1 MLPGEMSVLRP
12 RPVAVVR
19 LEGVIGAAVRSSE
32 FVPLLEQLRRRRR
45 VKAVV
50 LEVDSRGGSASASD
64 YIYDAVARLDA
75 VKPVVAFCG
84 NICASG
90 GYLIA
95 CGARKLVVQPGA
107 VVGSI
112 GVISVRPLA
121 EDLMRRLGL
130 DVAVTKSGRLK
141 DMGAPWRRPTEEE
154 EAKEKQ
160 LVDEYFN
167 LFLDRIERG
176 RGMQRERIREL
187 ATGEI
192 FSGRQAVAA
201 GLADQLG
208 SMEDAVKLAAETAG
222 VPSRWR
228 WVGPKRTLGSRLIGR
243 FAGQAADALWDRAV
257 AATYPEP
264 RC

>member
-1 MLPGEMSVLRP
+1 MSLIRP
-12 RPVAVVR
+12 RRVAVVR
-19 LEGVIGAAVRSSE
+19 LEGVIGAAVRASD
-32 FVPLLEQLRRRRR
+32 FVPVFDQLRSRRRIR
-45 VKAVV
+45 AVV
-50 LEVDSRGGSASASD
+50 IEIDSRGGSASASD
-64 YIYDAVARLDA
+64 YIYESVATLNA

-95 CGARKLVVQPGA
+95 CGARKLLVQPGA

-154 EAKEKQ
+154 EAKEKA

-167 LFLDRIERG
+167 LFLERVEQG
-176 RGMQRERIREL
+176 RGMDRERVSRL
-187 ATGEI
+187 ATGEV
-192 FSGRQAVAA
+192 FSGRQAVDN
-201 GLADQLG
+201 GLADAVG
-208 SMEDAVKLAAETAG
+208 SLRDAIELAARTAG
-222 VPSRWR
+222 VAPRWT
-228 WVGPKRTLGSRLIGR
+228 WAGPRRSLGQRLIGR
-243 FAGQAADALWDRAV
+243 FAAAAADELWDRA
-257 AATYPEP
+257 ASATFPEP
-264 RC
+264 RF